1 MSVKLRLARIG
12 TKNTPVFRLVAID
25 SRKKRDGRYLEDL
38 GTYNPVAGTLL
49 QFHAERFA
57 YWVSQGAV
65 QSDTVKKLNK
75 LFQKQGVAQAKSVQ
89 TSMIDDGAK
98 ALKKTAK
105 TIEIVVEKVD
115 VQAPAESPVTDAVAP
130 EANADE

>member
-38 GTYNPVAGTLL
+38 GTYNPVTGALL

-57 YWVSQGAV
+57 YWVSKGAV

-75 LFQKQGVAQAKSVQ
+75 LFQKQGIQAKGAQAPVG
-89 TSMIDDGAK
+89 DVAK
-98 ALKKTAK
+98 APKKSAK
-105 TIEIVVEKVD
+105 TIEIVVEKID
-115 VQAPAESPVTDAVAP
+115 AQAPAESSVTDAVAP